1 MRTEIRLILA
11 QYRFGLVGFSLILGV
26 IAGALW
32 GLATFFASLGLERC
46 VGATSVECVD
56 LMARA
61 ASYTVIWGTL
71 QGVATPAVMFAGVF
85 VGAPIIASE
94 IERGTAVLPWTIGGS
109 RLRWLAP
116 RILIAGSWLLVFS
129 MAIGLGLDR
138 IHATAVSPHVPITAN
153 LYDYEMRGWLVPA
166 RAMVALAAGL
176 VAGAVLGRAL
186 PALLAGV
193 ALSGVVV
200 AGVLVLGSVLNGSGA
215 ERVAFNDGS
224 IVNSLV
230 LIDNTTGAYIGYAE
244 ADTIISQGDPAFA
257 ERFTEV
263 PLGVPGSASP
273 IVVGRE
279 ALALLAG
286 AAVLFI
292 AGALVTDRRRP
303 Y

>member
-1 MRTEIRLILA
+1 
-11 QYRFGLVGFSLILGV
+11 
-26 IAGALW
+26 
-32 GLATFFASLGLERC
+32 
-46 VGATSVECVD
+46 
-56 LMARA
+56 
-61 ASYTVIWGTL
+61 
-71 QGVATPAVMFAGVF
+71 
-85 VGAPIIASE
+85 
-94 IERGTAVLPWTIGGS
+94 
-109 RLRWLAP
+109 
-116 RILIAGSWLLVFS
+116 

-138 IHATAVSPHVPITAN
+138 IHATAVSPRLPITAN

-186 PALLAGV
+186 PALLA
-193 ALSGVVV
+193 ALFRGRSRR
-200 AGVLVLGSVLNGSGA
+200 VLVLGSILNGSGA

-244 ADTIISQGDPAFA
+244 ADSIISQGDLAFA

-263 PLGVPGSASP
+263 PLGVPGNAAP